1 MEGLPTLNG
10 AGRRRLRTNKGR
22 SAQGP
27 EEGAR
32 QGAKEEALGMTVLLA
47 SHTSARRLFRQG
59 EEGLS
64 EWREGGP
71 PNPLQRMS
79 KGEHVQLSR
88 GLPWRQQAAEGQVGI
103 SDWERKRL
111 FNENMDRPLQ
121 SGSRTMLELCEE
133 GRGGVERRSHHKP
146 SNLLLSDSEAS

>member
-1 MEGLPTLNG
+1 MEGPPTLNG

-64 EWREGGP
+64 EWREGDP
-71 PNPLQRMS
+71 PNPLQCMS

-88 GLPWRQQAAEGQVGI
+88 GLPWRQQAAEGRWASVTGKGRDFSMKI
-103 SDWERKRL
+103 WTD
-111 FNENMDRPLQ
+111 
-121 SGSRTMLELCEE
+121 LCKA
-133 GRGGVERRSHHKP
+133 GRGRCSSSVRREGEGS
-146 SNLLLSDSEAS
+146 SAAATTNRAISF